1 MENNF
6 LQSMKKMTTMT
17 TTENGANTYNTSDS
31 KLVDLFFML
40 SASRDKENE
49 LVFHLIDEAFNED
62 DLLTLKMIFWCRDR
76 ERQGERTLFRNI
88 IHYMALYDGIKYP
101 ELIRKNIKNIPVFG
115 RWDDLFVLLDTPLE
129 SNMIKFIKNQ
139 LIRDLKSDNPSL
151 LAKWM
156 PSENTSSLKTRALC
170 TKLRKKFGWSRK
182 YYTDRITL
190 LRKKIDIVENKLR
203 ERNYSEIDYSK
214 LPSMAMFK
222 YKSAFK
228 RNDEERYNEYLKE
241 VSESKQKMNTS
252 TLKPIDL
259 VRRALTIDDES
270 QDRDYLNTAW
280 EQLPDYFNGAT
291 VNDIAVVDV
300 SGSMTCPNSTPL
312 YTAISLG
319 LYLADKTS
327 GPFSGHVL
335 TFSSVPELIEV
346 KGKDFIQKV
355 KNIRNMDWGNNT
367 DIEAV
372 FDTILEVAVC
382 NGLKQEE
389 IPERIFIISDMEFDI
404 AMSPFAIFNYPGTND
419 KEKTV
424 LFEKIKY
431 KFEVS
436 GYKMPLLVFWNV
448 ASHNNNVPM
457 KMTEEGVQLVSG
469 SNPSLFKAVLEG
481 KFLSSYD
488 LMLSVLNDARYD
500 VIVK

>member
-40 SASRDKENE
+40 SASRDKDNG
-49 LVFHLIDEAFNED
+49 LIFHLIEEAFNEN

-88 IHYMALYDGIKYP
+88 IHYLALSGTIKYH
-101 ELIRKNIKNIPVFG
+101 EFIRTNIKNIPVFG

-170 TKLRKKFGWSRK
+170 TKIRKKFGWSRK

-203 ERNYSEIDYSK
+203 EKNYSEIDYSK

-259 VRRALTIDDES
+259 VRRALTKNDGEE
-270 QDRDYLNTAW
+270 DYLNIAW

-291 VNDIAVVDV
+291 VNGIAVVDV
-300 SGSMTCPNSTPL
+300 SGSMMYPNSTPL

-319 LYLADKTS
+319 LYLADKTT
-327 GPFSGHVL
+327 GPFSGNVI
-335 TFSSVPELIEV
+335 TFSDNPELVEV
-346 KGKDFIQKV
+346 KGENFIEKV
-355 KNIRNMDWGNNT
+355 CNIKNMNWGYNT
-367 DIEAV
+367 NIEAV
-372 FDTILEVAVC
+372 FDLIIEASVC
-382 NGLKQEE
+382 NNLKQEE

-404 AMSPFAIFNYPGTND
+404 SLSSPYTGASKPKN
-419 KEKTV
+419 V
-424 LFEKIKY
+424 LFEDIRY
-431 KFEVS
+431 KFEVN
-436 GYKMPLLVFWNV
+436 GYKMPLIVFWNV
-448 ASHNNNVPM
+448 ASHDDNVPM

-481 KFLSSYD
+481 KFLTPYD
-488 LMLSVLNDARYD
+488 LMLSVLNDKRYD

>member
-17 TTENGANTYNTSDS
+17 TTENGANTFNTSDS

-40 SASRDKENE
+40 SASRDKDYK
-49 LVFHLIDEAFNED
+49 LTAHLITEAFDED
-62 DLLTLKMIFWCRDR
+62 ELLTLKMIFWCRDR

-88 IHYMALYDGIKYP
+88 ISYLTLVDTRYC
-101 ELIRKNIKNIPVFG
+101 ELIKKNIKNIPVFG

-129 SNMIKFIKNQ
+129 SNMIKYIKNQ

-156 PSENTSSLKTRALC
+156 PSENTSSLETRKLC
-170 TKLRKKFGWSRK
+170 TKIRRKFGWSRK

-203 ERNYSEIDYSK
+203 ERNYSEIDYYK
-214 LPSMAMFK
+214 IPSMAMLK
-222 YKSAFK
+222 YAYAFK
-228 RNDEERYNEYLKE
+228 KNDEERYVKYLKD
-241 VSESKQKMNTS
+241 VSESKEKMNTS

-259 VRRALTIDDES
+259 VRRALTKNDGEE
-270 QDRDYLNTAW
+270 DYLNTAW

-300 SGSMTCPNSTPL
+300 SGSMMYPNSTPL

-327 GPFSGHVL
+327 GPFSGNVI
-335 TFSSVPELIEV
+335 TFSDNPELVEV
-346 KGKDFIQKV
+346 KGENFIEKV
-355 KNIRNMDWGNNT
+355 CNIKNMNWGYNT
-367 DIEAV
+367 NIEAV
-372 FDTILEVAVC
+372 FDLIIEASVC
-382 NGLKQEE
+382 NNLKQEE

-404 AMSPFAIFNYPGTND
+404 SLSSPYTGTSKPKN
-419 KEKTV
+419 V
-424 LFEKIKY
+424 LFDDIRY
-431 KFEVS
+431 KFEVN
-436 GYKMPLLVFWNV
+436 GYKMPLIVFWNV
-448 ASHNNNVPM
+448 ASHDDNVPM

-481 KFLSSYD
+481 KFLTPYD
-488 LMLSVLNDARYD
+488 LMLSVLNDKRYD

>member
-40 SASRDKENE
+40 SSSRNKDNNIRMMMV
-49 LVFHLIDEAFNED
+49 LDAFDEDE
-62 DLLTLKMIFWCRDR
+62 LLTLKMIFWCRDI
-76 ERQGERTLFRNI
+76 EKQGERLLFRNI
-88 IHYMALYDGIKYP
+88 IAYLACLGSRYE
-101 ELIRKNIKNIPVFG
+101 ELIKKNIKNIPVFG

-129 SNMIKFIKNQ
+129 SNMIKYIKNQ
-139 LIRDLKSDNPSL
+139 LIRDLKLEHPSL

-156 PSENTSSLKTRALC
+156 PSENTSSVETRKLC
-170 TKLRKKFGWSRK
+170 TKIRRKLGWSRK

-203 ERNYSEIDYSK
+203 EKNYSEIDYSK

-259 VRRALTIDDES
+259 VRRALTIDNES
-270 QDRDYLNTAW
+270 QERDYLNTAW
-280 EQLPDYFNGAT
+280 EQLSDYFNGAT
-291 VNDIAVVDV
+291 INDIAVVDV
-300 SGSMTCPNSTPL
+300 SGSMMYPNSTPL

-319 LYLADKTS
+319 LYLADKTT
-327 GPFSGHVL
+327 GPFSGNVI
-335 TFSSVPELIEV
+335 TFSDNPELVEV
-346 KGKDFIQKV
+346 KGENFIEKV
-355 KNIRNMDWGNNT
+355 CNIKNMNWGYNT
-367 DIEAV
+367 NIEAV
-372 FDTILEVAVC
+372 FDLIIEASVC
-382 NGLKQEE
+382 NNLKQEE

-404 AMSPFAIFNYPGTND
+404 SLSSPYTGASKPKN
-419 KEKTV
+419 V
-424 LFEKIKY
+424 LFEDIRY
-431 KFEVS
+431 KFEVN
-436 GYKMPLLVFWNV
+436 GYKMPLIVFWNV
-448 ASHNNNVPM
+448 ASHDDNVPM

-481 KFLSSYD
+481 KFLTPYD
-488 LMLSVLNDARYD
+488 LMLSVLNDKRYD

>member
-40 SASRDKENE
+40 SSSRNKDNNIRMMMV
-49 LVFHLIDEAFNED
+49 LDAFDEDE
-62 DLLTLKMIFWCRDR
+62 LLTLKMIFWCRDR
-76 ERQGERTLFRNI
+76 EKQGERLLFRNI
-88 IHYMALYDGIKYP
+88 IAYLACLGSRYE
-101 ELIRKNIKNIPVFG
+101 ELIKKNIKNIPVFG

-129 SNMIKFIKNQ
+129 SNMIKYIKNQ
-139 LIRDLKSDNPSL
+139 LIRDLKLEHPSL

-156 PSENTSSLKTRALC
+156 PSENTSSLKTRTLC
-170 TKLRKKFGWSRK
+170 TKIRKKFGWSRK

-190 LRKKIDIVENKLR
+190 LRKKIDVVENKLR
-203 ERNYSEIDYSK
+203 EKNYSEIDYSK

-259 VRRALTIDDES
+259 VRRALTIDNES
-270 QDRDYLNTAW
+270 QERDYLNTAW

-291 VNDIAVVDV
+291 INDIAVVDV
-300 SGSMTCPNSTPL
+300 SGSMMYPNSTPL

-319 LYLADKTS
+319 LYLADKTT
-327 GPFSGHVL
+327 GPFSGNVI
-335 TFSSVPELIEV
+335 TFSDNPELVEV
-346 KGKDFIQKV
+346 KGENFIEKV
-355 KNIRNMDWGNNT
+355 CNIKNMNWGYNT
-367 DIEAV
+367 NIEAV
-372 FDTILEVAVC
+372 FDLIIEASVY
-382 NGLKQEE
+382 NNLKQEE
-389 IPERIFIISDMEFDI
+389 IPERIFIISDMEFDDSLR
-404 AMSPFAIFNYPGTND
+404 SPFTNTC
-419 KEKTV
+419 KPKNV
-424 LFEKIKY
+424 LFENIKY
-431 KFEVS
+431 KFEVN
-436 GYKMPLLVFWNV
+436 GYKMPLIVFWNV
-448 ASHNNNVPM
+448 ASHDNNIPM
-457 KMTEEGVQLVSG
+457 KMSEEGVQLVSG
-469 SNPSLFKAVLEG
+469 SNPALFKAVLEG
-481 KFLSSYD
+481 KFLSAYD
-488 LMLSVLNDARYD
+488 LMMSILNDKRYD

>member
-17 TTENGANTYNTSDS
+17 RTENGANTYNTSDS

-40 SASRDKENE
+40 SGSRNKDNNIRMMMV
-49 LVFHLIDEAFNED
+49 LDAFDEDE
-62 DLLTLKMIFWCRDR
+62 LLTLKMIFWCRDR
-76 ERQGERTLFRNI
+76 EKQGERLLFRNI
-88 IHYMALYDGIKYP
+88 IAYFACLGSRYE
-101 ELIRKNIKNIPVFG
+101 ELIKKNIKNIPVFG

-129 SNMIKFIKNQ
+129 SNMIKYIKNQ
-139 LIRDLKSDNPSL
+139 LIRDLKSEHPSL

-156 PSENTSSLKTRALC
+156 PSENTSSVETRKLC
-170 TKLRKKFGWSRK
+170 TKIRRKLGWSRK

-203 ERNYSEIDYSK
+203 EKNYSQIDYSK

-241 VSESKQKMNTS
+241 VNESKKKMNTS
-252 TLKPIDL
+252 TLQPIDL
-259 VRRALTIDDES
+259 VRRALTKNGDEE
-270 QDRDYLNTAW
+270 YLNTAW

-300 SGSMTCPNSTPL
+300 SGSMEYPNSTPL

-327 GPFSGHVL
+327 GPFSGNVI
-335 TFSSVPELIEV
+335 TFSEHPELIEV
-346 KGKDFIQKV
+346 KGKNFIEKV
-355 KNIRNMDWGNNT
+355 YNIKNMSWGYNT
-367 DIEAV
+367 NIEAV
-372 FDTILEVAVC
+372 FDLIIEASVY
-382 NGLKQEE
+382 NHLKQEE
-389 IPERIFIISDMEFDI
+389 IPERIFIISDMEFDDSLR
-404 AMSPFAIFNYPGTND
+404 SPYTSTCKPKN
-419 KEKTV
+419 V
-424 LFEKIKY
+424 LFENIKY
-431 KFEVS
+431 KFEVN
-436 GYKMPLLVFWNV
+436 GYKMPLIVFWNV
-448 ASHNNNVPM
+448 ASHDNNVPM
-457 KMTEEGVQLVSG
+457 KMSEDGVQLVSG

-481 KFLSSYD
+481 KFLSAYD
-488 LMLSVLNDARYD
+488 LMLSVLNDKRYD